1 MQIHF
6 LLVRRVP
13 PVQSPMLT
21 EVFDHLRRRGHRVE
35 HGIPEE
41 MLQRPDAL
49 RAAHG
54 LYVLKSH
61 TELSLSLAG
70 VLHHQGAR
78 LLNPYPNCMAVQNKI
93 VASSLLRE
101 ASIPVPDCWVTGDL
115 RLLRTVVR
123 ERPLILKPYLG
134 HRGRGLRI
142 IRNEAEL
149 ESLPPPETPMLAQE
163 LIEGSGE
170 DLKVY
175 VVGQS
180 VFAVRKPFSPTSFTV
195 SGHPVPAAPQVQAIA
210 RRCGAALGLGL
221 YGVDM
226 VERDGRAWVVDVNTF
241 PGYKGVP
248 DVAALIADYIEG
260 YATGR
265 VWLPT
270 VGQRRPAAA

>member
-1 MQIHF
+1 
-6 LLVRRVP
+6 
-13 PVQSPMLT
+13 
-21 EVFDHLRRRGHRVE
+21 
-35 HGIPEE
+35 
-41 MLQRPDAL
+41 
-49 RAAHG
+49 
-54 LYVLKSH
+54 
-61 TELSLSLAG
+61 
-70 VLHHQGAR
+70 
-78 LLNPYPNCMAVQNKI
+78 
-93 VASSLLRE
+93 
-101 ASIPVPDCWVTGDL
+101 
-115 RLLRTVVR
+115 
-123 ERPLILKPYLG
+123 
-134 HRGRGLRI
+134 
-142 IRNEAEL
+142 
-149 ESLPPPETPMLAQE
+149 MLAQE